1 MTLKWLPATD
11 SGALH
16 VISHLTGVKI
26 VPMVAPGTPIG
37 ELHETKTISQMP
49 RRTEC
54 YKGSVIVTF
63 HLYQ

>member
-1 MTLKWLPATD
+1 MVTVPATD

-16 VISHLTGVKI
+16 VISHLTGVNI

-37 ELHETKTISQMP
+37 ELNETKTTSEMP

-54 YKGSVIVTF
+54 YKGK
-63 HLYQ
+63 

>member
-16 VISHLTGVKI
+16 VISHLTGVNI

-37 ELHETKTISQMP
+37 ELHM
-49 RRTEC
+49 
-54 YKGSVIVTF
+54 YK
-63 HLYQ
+63 